1 MAKRTNKKFNTI
13 IINWPNILE
22 WLAVFHYNYKEDRNI
37 GTKKKYIVTDG
48 HQLQYY
54 FSDSIHSIQA
64 NRKYFVFDEFDEKY
78 KIMTSY
84 CASNPLLYKC
94 YINNTN
100 DNIFV
105 TKTII
110 DKIPEGYKLCK
121 FNEVLEY
128 CTQLSL
134 TL

>member
-1 MAKRTNKKFNTI
+1 MAKRNNKKFNTI

-22 WLAVFHYNYKEDRNI
+22 WLAIFHYTYHEERNI
-37 GTKKKYIVTDG
+37 GAKKKYIVTDG
-48 HQLQYY
+48 YQLQYY
-54 FSDSIHSIQA
+54 YIDSIHSLQA
-64 NRKYFVFDEFDEKY
+64 NRKHFIFDEFNEKY

-84 CASNPLLYKC
+84 CASKPLLYKC
-94 YINNTN
+94 YINNIN
-100 DNIFV
+100 NNIFV

-110 DKIPEGYKLCK
+110 DKIPEDYKLCK

>member
-1 MAKRTNKKFNTI
+1 MVGYISLYISR
-13 IINWPNILE
+13 
-22 WLAVFHYNYKEDRNI
+22 R
-37 GTKKKYIVTDG
+37 KKYRCKKE
-48 HQLQYY
+48 
-54 FSDSIHSIQA
+54 IHCNRRLSTAILLA
-64 NRKYFVFDEFDEKY
+64 NRKHFVFDEFNEKY

-84 CASNPLLYKC
+84 CASKPLLYKC
-94 YINNTN
+94 YINNIN
-100 DNIFV
+100 NNIFV

-110 DKIPEGYKLCK
+110 DKIPEDYKLCK